1 MTLSTNKKGRFKM
14 TLEQIKWCKNH
25 DWFLGEFRNGVKV
38 WDVSKDSESIRFFN
52 DYKEVR
58 RWAGY

>member
-1 MTLSTNKKGRFKM
+1 M